1 MVIKPDKETYH
12 FKKAGQKKVHISL
25 RLLDLDPLLGERR
38 NRGAFTGVPS
48 HIIKGRPFGVGFE
61 CLAHSLQERNTLYD

>member
-12 FKKAGQKKVHISL
+12 FKKAGQKKVHVSL

-38 NRGAFTGVPS
+38 NRGAFTHYKRAPLWS
-48 HIIKGRPFGVGFE
+48 RF
-61 CLAHSLQERNTLYD
+61 

>member
-25 RLLDLDPLLGERR
+25 RLVDLDPLLGERR
-38 NRGAFTGVPS
+38 NRGAFTFPAS
-48 HIIKGRPFGVGFE
+48 
-61 CLAHSLQERNTLYD
+61 